1 VDGRERVVPEIGI
14 RMALGALPRQMLN
27 RVLVEAWSLS
37 AAAIAVGMGASFVV
51 TRFVKSMLFG
61 IAPSDP
67 PTLWGSAALLMIV
80 ALGASWIPARRASSV
95 QPIEALRR
103 D

>member
-1 VDGRERVVPEIGI
+1 MVLREASSLAAAAT
-14 RMALGALPRQMLN
+14 ALG
-27 RVLVEAWSLS
+27 
-37 AAAIAVGMGASFVV
+37 IGASLAV

-67 PTLWGSAALLMIV
+67 LTVWGAAALLMIV
-80 ALGASWIPARRASSV
+80 ALGASWIPARRAASV
-95 QPIEALRR
+95 QPMEALRQ

>member
-1 VDGRERVVPEIGI
+1 MV
-14 RMALGALPRQMLN
+14 LG
-27 RVLVEAWSLS
+27 EASSLS
-37 AAAIAVGMGASFVV
+37 AAAIAIGMGASFVV

-61 IAPSDP
+61 ITPSDP
-67 PTLWGSAALLMIV
+67 PTLWGAAALLMIV
-80 ALGASWIPARRASSV
+80 ALGASWIPARRAASV